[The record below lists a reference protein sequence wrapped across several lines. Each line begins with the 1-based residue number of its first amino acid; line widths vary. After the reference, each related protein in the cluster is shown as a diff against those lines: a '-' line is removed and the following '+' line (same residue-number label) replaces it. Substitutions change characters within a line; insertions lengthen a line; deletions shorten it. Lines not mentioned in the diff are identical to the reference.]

1 MNTRS
6 RVLNFNYRL
15 ECWASKNF
23 LPTFWFNLESKYL
36 IDNIRTPSYKQ
47 DFRINFIKKESK
59 TQPQLCKKRIP
70 FLLKAIFCL
79 QKLLVIISPIAWEQ
93 HWKISSCGIILRAS
107 GESDIEK
114 IQEIKLGKWKLI
126 EFSGLSHPT
135 GE

>member
-1 MNTRS
+1 M
-6 RVLNFNYRL
+6 
-15 ECWASKNF
+15 E
-23 LPTFWFNLESKYL
+23 
-36 IDNIRTPSYKQ
+36 
-47 DFRINFIKKESK
+47 KKF
-59 TQPQLCKKRIP
+59 P

-79 QKLLVIISPIAWEQ
+79 QKLLLIISPIAWEQ

-126 EFSGLSHPT
+126 EFSGLSYPT